1 MNTQLFGVFEIKIT
15 EFVHTYYLYGIKIGA
30 VFTLRLGH
38 ICHMVFSGIQYQQS
52 KMLAVISL

>member
-30 VFTLRLGH
+30 VFTLNLGH
-38 ICHMVFSGIQYQQS
+38 ICH
-52 KMLAVISL
+52 K